1 MPPPYHGFTTV
12 SWLPPTATARAHHK
26 RGRRRGGE
34 LHQGGQ
40 HMPGSR
46 QHHTQPRQA
55 GQSPSQ
61 GRGQRQQK
69 EAMALVGAIY
79 THLAAALTPPPPN
92 AFEIAALVAGVMD
105 ETSAG
110 PPTSGELL
118 ELLELVQARTA
129 LLNGPGVATTG
140 RSPIGPKTQLK
151 RQKRSST
158 CSLPW
163 RGMQEEGGEP
173 REPPQ
178 PARRSCPGGHR
189 AGRRIP
195 AQRGGRKHWP
205 RRLTQLTHWGLRD
218 WGHPDRTG
226 HHRTHATSVQQ
237 RQDSEDSYRFWWGT
251 CWRRSNEPSKR
262 WGGGRNWWGRTTSS
276 TST

>member
-1 MPPPYHGFTTV
+1 
-12 SWLPPTATARAHHK
+12 
-26 RGRRRGGE
+26 
-34 LHQGGQ
+34 
-40 HMPGSR
+40 MPGSR

-105 ETSAG
+105 ETSGG
-110 PPTSGELL
+110 PPTSG

-163 RGMQEEGGEP
+163 RGMQEKGGSLANLRNLLDEAAQGVTVLVGEYPHKGVAEALAPKTHPADTLGLARLGTP
-173 REPPQ
+173 RPDRAPPN
-178 PARRSCPGGHR
+178 PRHVCAAKARLRRLIPFLVGNVLEEVKR
-189 AGRRIP
+189 ALKALGRR
-195 AQRGGRKHWP
+195 
-205 RRLTQLTHWGLRD
+205 
-218 WGHPDRTG
+218 
-226 HHRTHATSVQQ
+226 
-237 RQDSEDSYRFWWGT
+237 
-251 CWRRSNEPSKR
+251 
-262 WGGGRNWWGRTTSS
+262 
-276 TST
+276 